1 MDFRTSDQIQEDTSL
16 LHTGRVSCGLPQT
29 VNPPIQRGST
39 VVVKSVDELLH
50 SKGVTYGRHGLAT
63 HEALCTALC
72 ELEHSEKAFVYPSG
86 LASLTGTMLSL
97 LETGDELLMAD
108 TVYGPT
114 RHFATVALKRLG
126 ISVRFFPASVPA
138 DQLEAMLSTKTKLIV
153 LESPGSLTFDMSD
166 VPGIAA
172 MARRNS
178 VLTMIDNTWSG
189 GIYFK
194 PLDHGVDVS
203 IQAITKYICGHSDV
217 LMGAAMASG
226 KAAELL
232 QRSYDEMGWTVS
244 PDDAYQALRG
254 FRTLPTRL
262 ARHAE
267 STLKVANWLKS
278 RPEVADVL
286 CPALPGAPGH
296 EIWKRD
302 FTGTS
307 GLFGFVLNP
316 ASDEAV
322 AAMLGALKIFGLG
335 YSWGGYESLIIPCDP
350 QLPVREFLPAY
361 KGPVIRIHVGLENP
375 EDLITDLTNG
385 FRHLAAHAKAPQA
398 AAAE

>member
-1 MDFRTSDQIQEDTSL
+1 MDFRTSEHFQEDTTL
-16 LHTGRVSCGLPQT
+16 LHTGRTECGLPQT

-63 HEALCTALC
+63 HEALKRALC
-72 ELEHSEKAFVYPSG
+72 DLEHAEKAFVYPSG

-97 LETGDELLMAD
+97 LETGDEMLMAD
-108 TVYGPT
+108 SVYGPT
-114 RHFATVALKRLG
+114 RHFATTACKRLG
-126 ISVRFFPASVPA
+126 ITTRFFAPAISA
-138 DQLEAMLSTKTKLIV
+138 DDLKAMLSPATKLIV
-153 LESPGSLTFDMSD
+153 LESPGSLTFDMND
-166 VPGIAA
+166 VPAIAA
-172 MARRNS
+172 MARKAG
-178 VLTMIDNTWSG
+178 VLTMIDNTWSAG
-189 GIYFK
+189 VYFK

-203 IQAITKYICGHSDV
+203 VQAITKYICGHSDV

-232 QRSYDEMGWTVS
+232 QRSYDEIGWTIS

-262 ARHAE
+262 IRHQE
-267 STLKVANWLKS
+267 STLKVAKWLKS
-278 RPEVADVL
+278 RPEVAELL
-286 CPALPGAPGH
+286 CPALPGSRGH

-307 GLFGFVLNP
+307 GLFGVVLKP
-316 ASDEAV
+316 APEKAV

-335 YSWGGYESLIIPCDP
+335 YSWGGYESLVIPSDP
-350 QLPVREFLPAY
+350 QLDVREFQPKYA
-361 KGPVIRIHVGLENP
+361 GPLIRLHVGLENP
-375 EDLITDLTNG
+375 DDLIADLENG
-385 FRHLAAHAKAPQA
+385 FRHLANA
-398 AAAE
+398 AAPEKVAAE